1 VSRVVLIAALLC
13 ALCLPAAAGAADP
26 IEGRW
31 LVDGTLVLVEPAA
44 GGFRGVAQTQDPA
57 NACVTPGTEIWT
69 AIGGATPNYTGTANV
84 FSAPPCGPPVPS
96 TADFFAFADSGSVCV
111 AGQPTCATMVRA
123 VACNNAADDDGDGLI
138 DTADP
143 DCQGPTDPSEASDPT
158 LDVQDVRVNEGAGT
172 ASVPVTLSAPAGGT
186 VTAQVAVQPGS
197 ATIYS
202 DFYPPFGGPFGGP
215 PGSSSVVVPAGQ
227 QSTAL
232 SISLLNDAFLE
243 PDETFT
249 VQLSSP
255 SGARL
260 GRSSATVTILN
271 DDTNAPPRFEDNPP
285 ASRNPASRNPA
296 NRNTTTERG
305 SRDDD
310 GRESA
315 TENLPVCG
323 VRPPVFPGKPKSGK
337 DGRQRCPKAR
347 PRARRSRGGS
357 AGVDRMNGRGG
368 GDSLAGLGGND
379 TLRGRG
385 GGDRLHGG
393 RGNDTLWGGSGGDD
407 LEGGDGD
414 DRLYGGPGDDWLIE
428 TRYGDD
434 RLYGGPGNDVIAGN
448 HGPDRIQG
456 GAGDDIISG
465 GSGPDTVDCGP
476 GYDTLYI
483 NLNSDRR
490 RSRGCERIRHE
501 EDIRQRS
508 CSAGGTNASEQVR
521 GDSGRDTCRG
531 RGGNDVLEGAGGSD
545 RLYGGAGDDELF
557 GRKGNELMYGNA
569 GNDTLEGGQGADRM
583 YGGTGN
589 DIVIGGYGRDR
600 LYGGPGNDTL
610 NPGFGDRGEFVDC
623 GPGRDTVIAGPGDRT
638 RNCEVK
644 K

>member
-1 VSRVVLIAALLC
+1 VSRAVLIAALSC
-13 ALCLPAAAGAADP
+13 ALCLPAAAAAADP

-44 GGFRGVAQTQDPA
+44 GGFHGVAQTQDPA

-69 AIGGATPNYTGTANV
+69 AISGTTPNNYIGTANV
-84 FSAPPCGPPVPS
+84 FSGPPCGPPVPS

-111 AGQPTCATMVRA
+111 LGQPICSTLVRA
-123 VACNNAADDDGDGLI
+123 VACNNALDDDGDGLV
-138 DTADP
+138 DSTDP
-143 DCQGPTDPSEASDPT
+143 DCQAPTDTSEASDPT
-158 LDVQDVRVNEGAGT
+158 LDVQDVRVSEGAGN
-172 ASVPVTLSAPAGGT
+172 AAIPVTLSAPAAGAAT
-186 VTAQVAVQPGS
+186 VFVAIIPGS
-197 ATIYS
+197 ASSGIDYFPAT
-202 DFYPPFGGPFGGP
+202 PPQLSIAP
-215 PGSSSVVVPAGQ
+215 GQ
-227 QSTAL
+227 QSVPVTAV
-232 SISLLNDAFLE
+232 IINDGLLE

-255 SGARL
+255 FGARL

-271 DDTNAPPRFEDNPP
+271 DDTNVPPRYDDPP
-285 ASRNPASRNPA
+285 ATRNPTNRNTT

-305 SRDDD
+305 SREEDS
-310 GRESA
+310 RESA
-315 TENLPVCG
+315 SENLPVCG
-323 VRPPVFPGKPKSGK
+323 VKPPVFPGKPKSGK

-347 PRARRSRGGS
+347 PKARRSRGGS
-357 AGVDRMNGRGG
+357 AGVDRMNGRARA
-368 GDSLAGLGGND
+368 DSLAGLGGND
-379 TLRGRG
+379 TLRGLG

-414 DRLYGGPGDDWLIE
+414 DRSYGGPGDDWLIE
-428 TRYGDD
+428 ERYGDD
-434 RLYGGPGNDVIAGN
+434 RLSGGPGNDVIAGS
-448 HGPDRIQG
+448 HGHDTIQG

-465 GSGPDTVDCGP
+465 GSGPDTVNCGP

-483 NLNSDRR
+483 NLNSDRA
-490 RSRGCERIRHE
+490 RSRGCERIRLE
-501 EDIRQRS
+501 EDIEQRL
-508 CSAGGTNASEQVR
+508 CSSGGTNGSEQVR
-521 GDSGRDTCRG
+521 GTSGRDTCRG

-545 RLYGGAGDDELF
+545 RLFGGTGNDELF
-557 GRKGNELMYGNA
+557 GRKGNDLMYGNA

-589 DIVIGGYGRDR
+589 DIVTGGYGRDR
-600 LYGGPGNDTL
+600 LSGGPGDDTL

-623 GPGRDTVIAGPGDRT
+623 GPGRDTVTAGPGDKT
-638 RNCEVK
+638 RNCEIK